1 MTDKK
6 LVLWAGYIM
15 VFYTSQELV
24 ELGLQ
29 LRCIQLQN
37 PRKCH
42 AHALPVTASLT
53 FEVTLAAWVFWVELA
68 EVLEVSM
75 VRELEGHC
83 LRTDLPPLA
92 FHCPPRLTR
101 SNLRLSNFLHMLAN
115 PIVLGRDQGWQF
127 CQALRWCWCC
137 CSAQNTL
144 SSKSKKFATW

>member
-1 MTDKK
+1 
-6 LVLWAGYIM
+6 M

-68 EVLEVSM
+68 EMLEVSM

-83 LRTDLPPLA
+83 LRTDLPPPCFSLSPQTHKVQSKA
-92 FHCPPRLTR
+92 FKLPAHVGKSHCSGAGPR
-101 SNLRLSNFLHMLAN
+101 MA
-115 PIVLGRDQGWQF
+115 V
-127 CQALRWCWCC
+127 
-137 CSAQNTL
+137 L
-144 SSKSKKFATW
+144 SSSQVMLMLLLCTKHFE